1 MVKIPVTEL
10 RRPRLGYSAIDRS
23 WLLEQPPHGPGAA
36 VPPDHWKSA
45 SPVPLP
51 THSEWR
57 AAIAKSVRKSGAD
70 HRATMTMWAGSWSGH
85 YVRG

>member
-23 WLLEQPPHGPGAA
+23 WLLEQPPLGRGRRSSGSLEVRQPGPA
-36 VPPDHWKSA
+36 PPQ
-45 SPVPLP
+45 
-51 THSEWR
+51 TEWR
-57 AAIAKSVRKSGAD
+57 TAIAKSVRKSGAD
-70 HRATMTMWAGSWSGH
+70 HRAAMTMWAGSWSDH